1 MSAMREERYF
11 AYGSNMNPER
21 VRQRGLLFTRV
32 EGARLRGYAL
42 GFGKQSRDHAG
53 SGHAHIERAPDDI
66 VEGVLY
72 LLAGPEEI
80 WKMDPFERAP
90 INYSRDAIVVETS
103 SGHVAAWTYF
113 ANPAVMAPNLFPRRD
128 YLAHLLEGRPYL
140 SRGYGERL
148 AQWPCADDA

>member
-1 MSAMREERYF
+1 MREERYF

-21 VRQRGLLFTRV
+21 VRQRGLLFDRV

-53 SGHAHIERAPDDI
+53 SGHAHIERAPDDV

-80 WKMDPFERAP
+80 RKMDPFERAP
-90 INYSRDAIVVETS
+90 INYSRDVVIVETAVS
-103 SGHVAAWTYF
+103 RVPAWTYF
-113 ANPAVMAPNLFPRRD
+113 ANPAVMASNLRPRRE

-140 SRGYGERL
+140 SSGYFSRL
-148 AQWPCADDA
+148 AVWPCAEDL